1 MDELDTFLKSKIN
14 GLNNS
19 KMKINKL
26 IYHTN
31 RDLNEILDEISD
43 LYGYIASYKY
53 DKKRKY
59 IGLYDEK
66 YKINFYQK

>member
-1 MDELDTFLKSKIN
+1 MDELNTFILSKIN
-14 GLNNS
+14 GLNRS
-19 KMKINKL
+19 TIKNKL

-31 RDLNEILDEISD
+31 RDLNEILDELSN
-43 LYGYIASYKY
+43 LYGCMAIYKD

-66 YKINFYQK
+66 YKIHFYQK